1 MHNLSFLCLS
11 NVRIIKKKKRIMK
24 KTYIIPVL
32 SILDCETEDLLVTST
47 LNVHNGEADDINKVL
62 GRENDFDEEE

>member
-1 MHNLSFLCLS
+1 
-11 NVRIIKKKKRIMK
+11 MK

-47 LNVHNGEADDINKVL
+47 LNVHNDKADDIDYVL
-62 GRENDFDEEE
+62 GRENDFDEE

>member
-1 MHNLSFLCLS
+1 
-11 NVRIIKKKKRIMK
+11 MK

-62 GRENDFDEEE
+62 GREDDFEDEE

>member
-1 MHNLSFLCLS
+1 
-11 NVRIIKKKKRIMK
+11 MK

-47 LNVHNGEADDINKVL
+47 LNVHSGEADQIENVL
-62 GRENDFDEEE
+62 GREDDFEDEE